1 MGKVRPTYVKRVAR
15 QIMAEYGHLVTD
27 NFEENKKLLN
37 ELALIRSKKLRNKV
51 AGYLVRL
58 VKLSREEYVYP
69 TAEERRSE
77 EEYEREIQKYA
88 AEAKQA
94 EEAMEGEAAAEEEEA
109 EEVVEAEEGEEVE
122 EEEGEE
128 GESEEESE

>member
-88 AEAKQA
+88 AESKQA
-94 EEAMEGEAAAEEEEA
+94 EEALEGEEVVEEEA
-109 EEVVEAEEGEEVE
+109 EEAVEEIEEELEEG
-122 EEEGEE
+122 
-128 GESEEESE
+128 SE

>member
-1 MGKVRPTYVKRVAR
+1 LGKVRPTYVKRIAR
-15 QIMAEYGHLVTD
+15 QIMAEYEQLVTD

-37 ELALIRSKKLRNKV
+37 EIFKGKSKRLRNKV

-58 VKLSREEYVYP
+58 VKLGREEYVIP

-77 EEYEREIQKYA
+77 EEYEKEIRKYEEEA
-88 AEAKQA
+88 GQAEITEEIR
-94 EEAMEGEAAAEEEEA
+94 EEAMEEDFEDEES
-109 EEVVEAEEGEEVE
+109 

-128 GESEEESE
+128 QEA

>member
-1 MGKVRPTYVKRVAR
+1 
-15 QIMAEYGHLVTD
+15 
-27 NFEENKKLLN
+27 N

-88 AEAKQA
+88 AESKQA
-94 EEAMEGEAAAEEEEA
+94 EEALEGEEVVEEEA
-109 EEVVEAEEGEEVE
+109 EEAVEEIEEELEEG
-122 EEEGEE
+122 
-128 GESEEESE
+128 SE

>member
-1 MGKVRPTYVKRVAR
+1 MRSTYVKRIAR
-15 QIMAEYGHLVTD
+15 QIMANYGNMVTD

-37 ELALIRSKKLRNKV
+37 EMFEIKSKRLRNKV

-58 VKLSREEYVYP
+58 VKLGREEYVIP

-77 EEYEREIQKYA
+77 EEYEREIQKY
-88 AEAKQA
+88 E
-94 EEAMEGEAAAEEEEA
+94 EEAEKAGITEEAAEEEA
-109 EEVVEAEEGEEVE
+109 EEEAEESVEEAAE

-128 GESEEESE
+128 QEV